1 MAKQQIEPR
10 SVPTPE
16 TVEEENED
24 EDFYGPIGADL
35 EEPEVTRRSSREVQK
50 PERYAAAQVNKDR
63 RVSFQDQESHDMEQV
78 HNLVSESKTKE
89 NTKEYDTN
97 EAIVMARMLTEMN
110 FRVSTEGATFAQQY
124 SLKTGLKNFGLRG
137 EEAASKELD
146 QLHQRNCFN
155 PIDVALLTP
164 SEKKK
169 AQMALMFLTEKRDGS
184 VKGRMVYNGK
194 PTREWLS
201 KDDAASPTASL
212 EAIMLTAVI
221 DAKEGRDVMTADIP
235 NAFIQTKLPDI
246 KDGED
251 RVVLKITGVLVDLLV
266 QMAPEV
272 YGPYVV
278 LENGKRVLYLV
289 VLRGLY
295 GMLIAALLWYRL
307 FSSDLMSVG
316 FEINPYDPCV
326 LNRIREGI
334 QHTVLF
340 HVDDLMSSVA
350 RACVNTAFLKWLNKK
365 YGKHGEVKATRG
377 KRHDYLGMTIDFS
390 TKGKVVIDM
399 CDYIKNMLADS
410 SVILK
415 PDEVAPTPATDNLF
429 TVNEESPLL
438 PKKQAEEYHTMVAKG
453 LFVCRR
459 ARPDI
464 HTTIAA
470 LCTRVRAPT
479 QDDWC
484 KLVRLLKYLNGTKAD
499 KLTLSADDLHVVKWY
514 VDASFAVHPDF
525 KSHTGGMMTFGS
537 GAVQSISRKQ
547 KLNTRS
553 STESE
558 LVAAD
563 DAATLIMW
571 TQLFLEAQGYGIN
584 RNVLYQDNKSTILLE
599 NNGKRSSS
607 KRTRAINIRYFFLT
621 DQIEKGRLQVVYC
634 PTEDMTADFFSK
646 PLQGTLF
653 QKFKREIMGV

>member
-1 MAKQQIEPR
+1 
-10 SVPTPE
+10 
-16 TVEEENED
+16 
-24 EDFYGPIGADL
+24 
-35 EEPEVTRRSSREVQK
+35 
-50 PERYAAAQVNKDR
+50 
-63 RVSFQDQESHDMEQV
+63 
-78 HNLVSESKTKE
+78 
-89 NTKEYDTN
+89 
-97 EAIVMARMLTEMN
+97 
-110 FRVSTEGATFAQQY
+110 
-124 SLKTGLKNFGLRG
+124 
-137 EEAASKELD
+137 
-146 QLHQRNCFN
+146 
-155 PIDVALLTP
+155 
-164 SEKKK
+164 
-169 AQMALMFLTEKRDGS
+169 
-184 VKGRMVYNGK
+184 
-194 PTREWLS
+194 
-201 KDDAASPTASL
+201 
-212 EAIMLTAVI
+212 
-221 DAKEGRDVMTADIP
+221 
-235 NAFIQTKLPDI
+235 
-246 KDGED
+246 
-251 RVVLKITGVLVDLLV
+251 
-266 QMAPEV
+266 
-272 YGPYVV
+272 
-278 LENGKRVLYLV
+278 
-289 VLRGLY
+289 
-295 GMLIAALLWYRL
+295 MLIAALLWYRL
-307 FSSDLMSVG
+307 FSSDLMAVG

-326 LNRIREGI
+326 LNRIRESI

-340 HVDDLMSSVA
+340 YVDDLMSSVA
-350 RACVNTAFLKWLNKK
+350 KAIVNDTFLKWLNTK

-377 KRHDYLGMTIDFS
+377 KRHEYLGMTIDFS
-390 TKGKVVIDM
+390 TKGKVMIDM
-399 CDYIKNMLADS
+399 CDYIRNMLADS

-429 TVNEESPLL
+429 VVQEDSPLL

-464 HTTIAA
+464 HTMIAA

-553 STESE
+553 STEAE

-571 TQLFLEAQGYGIN
+571 TQLFMEAQGYGIN
-584 RNVLYQDNKSTILLE
+584 RNVLYQDNMSTILLE

-634 PTEDMTADFFSK
+634 PTEDMIADYFSK